1 MRNKIVLT
9 LFAVLMVI
17 TVSAQPAATQKAS
30 KAVFSLTT
38 FNAAGDII
46 ASAHGTFVSPQG
58 EAIAPWKPFV
68 GAARAVVID
77 ATGTEHPVMAMIGA
91 NELYDV
97 CKFTIEHSTPTV
109 PLAPQAATKTTWL
122 LPYSVQKAK
131 PLSLTIQ
138 RIEQFNE
145 RFNYYVFN
153 PSTLS
158 AQQVGCPVVNAQG
171 QLCGLLQTTSDGT
184 FTAVDARFA
193 TEMQANSLALSNAT
207 LRTCAIRPALPASL
221 DDATVALLMSANLTD
236 SLTHQSLIDA
246 FIQQFPAAK
255 EGYTNKALSLVDAG
269 KDEEAEKVMQTA
281 LEKVER
287 KDEAYSEY
295 AKVILQKQIH
305 YPNRAFAPWS
315 LDKALQAA
323 EKAATI
329 QPLPQYI
336 HQQAQIYYAKQDYQK
351 AYDLFM
357 QLTHTPLRSGELFY
371 EASQCKRMLRAPI
384 TEALALL
391 DSAVAVCPRPL
402 NSIASTYLLAR
413 GATYQE
419 MGQYRLAVKDYN
431 TYDSIAQGPSR
442 YRDFYYQRYQCELK
456 IKQFQQ
462 ALNDLARTI
471 LLNPEEPVYY
481 AEMAS
486 LCLRVKRN
494 EDAEQAALRCTEIAT
509 DYADGFLL
517 LGIARQELGKPE
529 EARKALLRAK
539 ELGDKRAD
547 EYLKKK

>member
-1 MRNKIVLT
+1 MALD
-9 LFAVLMVI
+9 
-17 TVSAQPAATQKAS
+17 VS
-30 KAVFSLTT
+30 
-38 FNAAGDII
+38 
-46 ASAHGTFVSPQG
+46 
-58 EAIAPWKPFV
+58 
-68 GAARAVVID
+68 ID
-77 ATGTEHPVMAMIGA
+77 
-91 NELYDV
+91 L
-97 CKFTIEHSTPTV
+97 
-109 PLAPQAATKTTWL
+109 
-122 LPYSVQKAK
+122 
-131 PLSLTIQ
+131 
-138 RIEQFNE
+138 
-145 RFNYYVFN
+145 
-153 PSTLS
+153 
-158 AQQVGCPVVNAQG
+158 
-171 QLCGLLQTTSDGT
+171 
-184 FTAVDARFA
+184 
-193 TEMQANSLALSNAT
+193 
-207 LRTCAIRPALPASL
+207 
-221 DDATVALLMSANLTD
+221 
-236 SLTHQSLIDA
+236 
-246 FIQQFPAAK
+246 
-255 EGYTNKALSLVDAG
+255 
-269 KDEEAEKVMQTA
+269 
-281 LEKVER
+281 
-287 KDEAYSEY
+287 
-295 AKVILQKQIH
+295 
-305 YPNRAFAPWS
+305 
-315 LDKALQAA
+315 
-323 EKAATI
+323 
-329 QPLPQYI
+329 
-336 HQQAQIYYAKQDYQK
+336 
-351 AYDLFM
+351 
-357 QLTHTPLRSGELFY
+357 
-371 EASQCKRMLRAPI
+371 LRAPI

-547 EYLKKK
+547 EYLKRK

>member
-1 MRNKIVLT
+1 MTPEEFIVYVNNLPDNCIDERTEEHIIFHLPKKKYACPACGSMHT
-9 LFAVLMVI
+9 LVDKYRKQVLKGI
-17 TVSAQPAATQKAS
+17 P
-30 KAVFSLTT
+30 
-38 FNAAGDII
+38 
-46 ASAHGTFVSPQG
+46 GT
-58 EAIAPWKPFV
+58 
-68 GAARAVVID
+68 
-77 ATGTEHPVMAMIGA
+77 
-91 NELYDV
+91 
-97 CKFTIEHSTPTV
+97 
-109 PLAPQAATKTTWL
+109 
-122 LPYSVQKAK
+122 
-131 PLSLTIQ
+131 
-138 RIEQFNE
+138 
-145 RFNYYVFN
+145 
-153 PSTLS
+153 
-158 AQQVGCPVVNAQG
+158 
-171 QLCGLLQTTSDGT
+171 
-184 FTAVDARFA
+184 
-193 TEMQANSLALSNAT
+193 T
-207 LRTCAIRPALPASL
+207 LRYIYRVRRYRCNSCGKTFPEENPFLGRNQQLFGNTLKRLRGNKKISIAEMIR
-221 DDATVALLMSANLTD
+221 LL
-236 SLTHQSLIDA
+236 
-246 FIQQFPAAK
+246 
-255 EGYTNKALSLVDAG
+255 GV
-269 KDEEAEKVMQTA
+269 
-281 LEKVER
+281 
-287 KDEAYSEY
+287 
-295 AKVILQKQIH
+295 
-305 YPNRAFAPWS
+305 
-315 LDKALQAA
+315 
-323 EKAATI
+323 
-329 QPLPQYI
+329 PQYI
-336 HQQAQIYYAKQDYQK
+336 YQQAQIYYAKQDYQK
-351 AYDLFM
+351 ACDLFM

-547 EYLKKK
+547 EYLKRK

>member
-1 MRNKIVLT
+1 
-9 LFAVLMVI
+9 
-17 TVSAQPAATQKAS
+17 
-30 KAVFSLTT
+30 
-38 FNAAGDII
+38 
-46 ASAHGTFVSPQG
+46 
-58 EAIAPWKPFV
+58 
-68 GAARAVVID
+68 
-77 ATGTEHPVMAMIGA
+77 
-91 NELYDV
+91 
-97 CKFTIEHSTPTV
+97 
-109 PLAPQAATKTTWL
+109 
-122 LPYSVQKAK
+122 
-131 PLSLTIQ
+131 
-138 RIEQFNE
+138 
-145 RFNYYVFN
+145 
-153 PSTLS
+153 
-158 AQQVGCPVVNAQG
+158 
-171 QLCGLLQTTSDGT
+171 
-184 FTAVDARFA
+184 
-193 TEMQANSLALSNAT
+193 
-207 LRTCAIRPALPASL
+207 
-221 DDATVALLMSANLTD
+221 
-236 SLTHQSLIDA
+236 
-246 FIQQFPAAK
+246 
-255 EGYTNKALSLVDAG
+255 
-269 KDEEAEKVMQTA
+269 MQTA